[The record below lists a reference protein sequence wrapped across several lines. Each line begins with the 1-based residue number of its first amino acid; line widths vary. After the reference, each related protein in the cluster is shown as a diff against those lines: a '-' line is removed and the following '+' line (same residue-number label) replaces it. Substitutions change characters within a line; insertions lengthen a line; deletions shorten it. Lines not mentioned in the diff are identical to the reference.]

1 MGGNVISGSG
11 GGGGILSISS
21 NPGKGHVGGGGSSS
35 GSAPASITVSHLS
48 ANAGAIETYEWL
60 KRNRFFR
67 LAEQLCD
74 FTGDDLRRLSRD
86 DFIQLCD
93 LKDGIRLFNL
103 LHTPE
108 GPATKLTIFI
118 TFDGNGKRGPH
129 LQTCTSHLIL
139 IKYYFF
145 QNTMHFTL
153 KLFQ

>member
-1 MGGNVISGSG
+1 MSGVHNAMSAGGGSG
-11 GGGGILSISS
+11 GGGLLSISS
-21 NPGKGHVGGGGSSS
+21 MPAKGNLGESGEGSSS
-35 GSAPASITVSHLS
+35 SGAPSGSMTVSPLS

-118 TFDGNGKRGPH
+118 TFDGNGKKMR
-129 LQTCTSHLIL
+129 LI
-139 IKYYFF
+139 
-145 QNTMHFTL
+145 
-153 KLFQ
+153 

>member
-1 MGGNVISGSG
+1 MSNVIPAG
-11 GGGGILSISS
+11 GGGGDGGGLLGISS
-21 NPGKGHVGGGGSSS
+21 MSGKGLTIAGHSGSGSSS
-35 GSAPASITVSHLS
+35 SSSSSHLS

-118 TFDGNGKRGPH
+118 SFDGNGKD
-129 LQTCTSHLIL
+129 
-139 IKYYFF
+139 F
-145 QNTMHFTL
+145 
-153 KLFQ
+153 